1 MAIKF
6 SKLLQRIRV
15 TAGYVFA
22 VFFIVFCRPNKE
34 LLIAGG
40 ILAFLGLLLRGWACG
55 HLRKINKLDTSGPY
69 AYTRNP
75 LYLGSFLI
83 MVGFAIASGV
93 WWLALLSII
102 FFLGIYLPVINVEK
116 NELAEVLG
124 EEYCVY
130 ATNVPVF
137 IPRLTPW
144 RRSER
149 RIDFQLYLKHGEYF
163 AAIGVGLTLVIL
175 AVKAYLIGSL

>member
-6 SKLLQRIRV
+6 RKLLQRIRV
-15 TAGYVFA
+15 MAGYVFA
-22 VFFIVFCRPNKE
+22 AVFLVFCRPNKDF
-34 LLIAGG
+34 LIAGA
-40 ILAFLGLLLRGWACG
+40 IIALLGLLLRGWACG
-55 HLRKINKLDTSGPY
+55 HLRKINELDTSGPY

-83 MVGFAIASGV
+83 TVGFSIASGV

-102 FFLGIYLPVINVEK
+102 FFLGIYLPVMNVEK
-116 NELAEVLG
+116 NELEEVLG
-124 EEYCVY
+124 DDYRAY
-130 ATNVPVF
+130 AAGVPVF

-144 RRSER
+144 RRSDR
-149 RIDFQLYLKHGEYF
+149 RFDFQLYLRHSEYF

-175 AVKAYLIGSL
+175 ALKAYLIGSL